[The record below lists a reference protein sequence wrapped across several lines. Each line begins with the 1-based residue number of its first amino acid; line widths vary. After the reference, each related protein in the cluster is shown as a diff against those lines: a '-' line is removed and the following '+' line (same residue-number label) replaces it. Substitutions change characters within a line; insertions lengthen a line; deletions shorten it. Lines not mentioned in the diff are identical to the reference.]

1 MLRYVKVSEVCV
13 DLGIGDDLLELLRG
27 EGLIEVKHS
36 LEDEALLSVEEA
48 EKLRVITVLMRE
60 MDVNLAGVEVIL
72 HMRDDLRSMRAQFD
86 EILRAMVEEMRR
98 RIQT

>member
-1 MLRYVKVSEVCV
+1 MLRYVKVREVCIE
-13 DLGIGDDLLELLRG
+13 LGVSDELLDRLCG

-36 LEDEALLSVEEA
+36 LEDEALLSAEEA

-60 MDVNLAGVEVIL
+60 MDVNLPGVEVIL
-72 HMRDDLRSMRAQFD
+72 HMREDLRSMRAQFD
-86 EILRAMVEEMRR
+86 EILRAMVEELRR